1 MKRWCILLSAVA
13 TMIGKVAA
21 QEMVK
26 DSLKIDN
33 EATKGERT
41 ANLLLFLKTSA
52 ASDSGKGTAERAYLN
67 VDEARGRGLW
77 GAYGRSAV
85 VLRTLSSS
93 TAQ

>member
-33 EATKGERT
+33 EPTKGERT

-67 VDEARGRGLW
+67 VDEARVGLM
-77 GAYGRSAV
+77 GLTAIGC
-85 VLRTLSSS
+85 RTSYAFVS